1 MSVNMNED
9 ESEVAEGFTRVLR
22 TAMMGSM
29 QVREGMERRKQQVE
43 REAEKAA
50 GERQAKERE
59 LFQRNDKVASAVQRD
74 VQSPMFWN
82 HADNKRVADLVTV
95 SQELAGKHPQA
106 DAAYMMASDVLRDKY
121 GIKLDSIMNG
131 PGNGTERHDALLAA
145 LDDHNAAGR
154 LREESEEADLAA
166 AKSKQDVENSTPAE
180 EEKYSE
186 HLRTAA
192 ASEAQAAD
200 MPVEHYLDALTDEQR
215 ETLSSEADKGIEDS
229 PERDERIDHAKTQA
243 EASEVPQRNYDTQAE
258 VTKDDASLAQKSEGE
273 NLTRAAQA
281 LPESDHQQAMDKH
294 LANVAKKDPQAANAR
309 GQALKNVPGSGKDY
323 VKQSMDSK
331 ATPSKAAGKKQNA
344 AREHVHQR

>member
-1 MSVNMNED
+1 MSTMSVNMNED

-82 HADNKRVADLVTV
+82 HADNKRVADLVSV

-106 DAAYMMASDVLRDKY
+106 DAAYMGAADVLRDKY

-154 LREESEEADLAA
+154 LREESEESDLAA

-192 ASEAQAAD
+192 ATEAQAAD
-200 MPVEHYLDALTDEQR
+200 MPVEHYLDALT
-215 ETLSSEADKGIEDS
+215 
-229 PERDERIDHAKTQA
+229 
-243 EASEVPQRNYDTQAE
+243 
-258 VTKDDASLAQKSEGE
+258 
-273 NLTRAAQA
+273 
-281 LPESDHQQAMDKH
+281 
-294 LANVAKKDPQAANAR
+294 
-309 GQALKNVPGSGKDY
+309 
-323 VKQSMDSK
+323 
-331 ATPSKAAGKKQNA
+331 
-344 AREHVHQR
+344 

>member
-1 MSVNMNED
+1 M
-9 ESEVAEGFTRVLR
+9 LR

-59 LFQRNDKVASAVQRD
+59 LFQRNDKVASAVQRE

-82 HADNKRVADLVTV
+82 HADNRRVANLVSV

-106 DAAYMMASDVLRDKY
+106 DAAYMGAADVLRDKY

-192 ASEAQAAD
+192 AAEAQAAD

-229 PERDERIDHAKTQA
+229 PERDQRIDHAKTQA
-243 EASEVPQRNYDTQAE
+243 EVSEVPERTYDTEAE
-258 VTKDDASLAQKSEGE
+258 VAKDDAAMAQKSEGE

-294 LANVAKKDPQAANAR
+294 LAGVAKKDPQAAQAR
-309 GQALKNVPGSGKDY
+309 GQALKNVSGSGKDY
-323 VKQSMDSK
+323 VKQSMDSM
-331 ATPSKAAGKKQNA
+331 ATPRKAAGQKQNA